1 MLPNELG
8 RSDLQNTKEKLQKL
22 ERELREKLER
32 MKALSALKRS
42 KKEVGK
48 KETTSSVMNQ
58 SNSSPSHEA
67 NANLTKGSVVRNK
80 SGTTVRHVYGKG
92 EVGAT
97 NGLVSGSGSSAK
109 RNDPIE
115 LKNSPARPASDGA
128 DVNKGVMRPN
138 IYGASVNLGPRR
150 PSDDGAGISGKI
162 HQANDDN
169 TDDRNSQDSAFPKL
183 TRVVINEN
191 FKKNSKLPGTS
202 TDNFSNDVINQENIQ
217 TRTDIDSFQSENERP
232 MQENDLYTSAVSFE
246 EGERHDFEKEESRL
260 QTLLQ
265 DEQRIKRVQKKLVK
279 LFDLSIQQVNSEIS
293 CNFKRFDEIFFS
305 NADKE

>member
-58 SNSSPSHEA
+58 SNSSPSQEA
-67 NANLTKGSVVRNK
+67 NAAKGSVVRNK
-80 SGTTVRHVYGKG
+80 SGKTVRRVYDKG

-115 LKNSPARPASDGA
+115 LNNSPTRPASDGA
-128 DVNKGVMRPN
+128 DANKGVMRPN
-138 IYGASVNLGPRR
+138 IYGASVNLGPLG
-150 PSDDGAGISGKI
+150 PADDGAGISGKI

-191 FKKNSKLPGTS
+191 FKKDSKLPGTS
-202 TDNFSNDVINQENIQ
+202 TDNLSNDVINQENIE

-232 MQENDLYTSAVSFE
+232 LQENDLYTSAVSFE
-246 EGERHDFEKEESRL
+246 EGERNDFEKEESRL

-265 DEQRIKRVQKKLVK
+265 DEQRIKRVQENLVK
-279 LFDLSIQQVNSEIS
+279 LFDLFIQQVNSEIS